1 MPPDVDPE
9 DAVRVGMERIGMNQV
24 IAIAEEHRRDRLVEL
39 ADARAL
45 VDDSLDELRRRIA
58 ERSVAPVLAALQ
70 KRYRQTADEG
80 VDRLLRR
87 ELRGLGEREQEAVR
101 RWAQTLARR
110 FAHVPTVGLRGIAV
124 EGGHGAVSAFLEGL
138 QDEDL
143 VRSLTQNRAEALAA
157 PADEESAS

>member
-1 MPPDVDPE
+1 MAP
-9 DAVRVGMERIGMNQV
+9 
-24 IAIAEEHRRDRLVEL
+24 
-39 ADARAL
+39 
-45 VDDSLDELRRRIA
+45 